1 MMGGNTGMKRRPL
14 TTNRIAFENIRRK
27 PFRTWGQIL
36 VVALFTFVL
45 FCGSVLSG
53 CIRNGMESMSER
65 LGADLMIVPYG
76 YDKQLQSALL
86 RGEPGTFYLDQTLE
100 EKIRA
105 FPGVENVSSQIFIAS
120 LQAACC
126 SVPVQLIGFDPAS
139 DRVIQPWIEGTLHM
153 ALKGDEVIVGH
164 KVTGKVGEHIT
175 FFGKPYR
182 IAARLGNTGMGFD
195 TSVFVTHE
203 TARQMIS
210 KLEIAPLFAV
220 KENHPVVSTMMV
232 HVKPGFDP
240 RRVANDILFR
250 YAAIYNL
257 DMVMTK
263 NMFSEIAFRLNAFSY
278 VAYGMA
284 GLLWV
289 TALGVMALVFSMIV
303 NERKREFGLLR
314 IFGASRGKIYRMLL
328 TESVMISVAGTLCGL
343 FFAVLVLF
351 PFSTLIGLALKLPF
365 MMPSAGSIVMTGLF
379 SLMAAIS
386 IGPMSC
392 LYCVWRLG
400 RSDIS
405 FALKGI

>member
-1 MMGGNTGMKRRPL
+1 MKGGNMGMQNRPL
-14 TTNRIAFENIRRK
+14 TTNRIAFDNIRRK

-36 VVALFTFVL
+36 VVAVFAFVL
-45 FCGSVLSG
+45 FAGSVLSASLHSG
-53 CIRNGMESMSER
+53 VESMSKR

-100 EKIRA
+100 EKVRA

-126 SVPVQLIGFDPAS
+126 SVPVQLIGFDPAT
-139 DRVIQPWIEGTLHM
+139 DVVVQPWIAGTLHKS
-153 ALKGDEVIVGH
+153 LQKDEVIVGH
-164 KVTGKVGEHIT
+164 KVTGRVGDLIT

-182 IAARLGNTGMGFD
+182 IAARLDSTGMGFD

-220 KENHPVVSTMMV
+220 KANHPVVSTMMV
-232 HVKPGFDP
+232 NVKPGFDP
-240 RRVANDILFR
+240 RKVANDILFR
-250 YAAIYNL
+250 YATAYNL

-263 NMFSEIAFRLNAFSY
+263 NMFSEIALRLNAFSY
-278 VAYGMA
+278 VVYGIA

-289 TALGVMALVFSMIV
+289 MALGVMALVFSLIV

-314 IFGASRGKIYRMLL
+314 IFGASRGKIQRILL
-328 TESVMISVAGTLCGL
+328 TESFMISAAGALCGL
-343 FFAVLVLF
+343 CFAALILF

-365 MMPSAGSIVMTGLF
+365 MMPSVGAIVMTGLF
-379 SLMAAIS
+379 CLTAAAG
-386 IGPMSC
+386 IGPLAC
-392 LYCVWRLG
+392 LYCVWRMG
-400 RSDIS
+400 RRDIS
-405 FALKGI
+405 FVLKGI